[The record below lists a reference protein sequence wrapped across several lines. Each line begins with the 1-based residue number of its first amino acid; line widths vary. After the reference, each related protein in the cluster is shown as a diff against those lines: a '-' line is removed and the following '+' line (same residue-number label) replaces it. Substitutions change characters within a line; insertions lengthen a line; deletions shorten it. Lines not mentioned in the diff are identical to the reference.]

1 MINRADPP
9 LISIDAGLADVGS
22 CCDPHDAVRIRPH
35 LAGEDVA
42 LGRFLMLL
50 KAFMGLPWPKKIAG
64 IGSTMAGS
72 FKLLA
77 TEAAQP

>member
-1 MINRADPP
+1 MVDSPDLA
-9 LISIDAGLADVGS
+9 LVAGDACLADVGGRR
-22 CCDPHDAVRIRPH
+22 DPNDAVRIRPH